1 MLTNSELPLCMLDQN
16 NDLNQYDF
24 ILFHL
29 YISNKEYREFCWK
42 QRLQHPERLM
52 ILDNSAY
59 EFFVKGETLNMEDYV
74 RVINEL
80 QPDMYILPDT
90 LMDMEQTL
98 KDTKQFLKNYPIDC
112 SKPLAVAQGNT
123 PNELTACLLL
133 YQDMGIENIAI
144 PFHNRFF
151 KEMKW
156 NEYIEYVIM
165 DKYATVNLTEDMKY
179 ALGRVQWVG
188 NNNDL
193 LEGFKHVHL
202 LGSHCPFEKAF
213 YSYFNSGLIDTMDT
227 GYPVK
232 CAIEGYELFREPHK
246 PNIIIDEFL
255 DKDLDCK
262 ELIAKNVSIFKN
274 L

>member
-1 MLTNSELPLCMLDQN
+1 MLTNSELPLCMLDRN

-42 QRLQHPERLM
+42 QRLQHPDRLM

-59 EFFVKGETLNMEDYV
+59 EFFIKGETLNMEDYV

-80 QPDMYILPDT
+80 QPDMFILPDT

-98 KDTKQFLKNYPIDC
+98 KDTRLFLKNYPINC

-133 YQDMGIENIAI
+133 YQDMGIENVAI

-151 KEMKW
+151 K
-156 NEYIEYVIM
+156 
-165 DKYATVNLTEDMKY
+165 
-179 ALGRVQWVG
+179 
-188 NNNDL
+188 
-193 LEGFKHVHL
+193 
-202 LGSHCPFEKAF
+202 
-213 YSYFNSGLIDTMDT
+213 
-227 GYPVK
+227 
-232 CAIEGYELFREPHK
+232 
-246 PNIIIDEFL
+246 
-255 DKDLDCK
+255 
-262 ELIAKNVSIFKN
+262 
-274 L
+274 